1 MKKELTK
8 NLPIQIEGLSK
19 TGIETLA
26 NTITGEVENGNEN
39 AGELYLKIDFLKKAL
54 DKAMKEIKEGAI
66 EELAKYD
73 KGQTLGGVEFSVQ
86 EKGKPSYKHHEDWQ
100 KKKEELTAI
109 EADMKA
115 AAKSGNNIVTED
127 GEIIPPAIYSY
138 STSITPTY
146 PK

>member
-1 MKKELTK
+1 MQTTLTK

-26 NTITGEVENGNEN
+26 NTIVSEVEKGNEN
-39 AGELYLKIDFLKKAL
+39 PGELFLKLDFLQKAIE
-54 DKAMKEIKEGAI
+54 KAKKEIKEGAI

-127 GEIIPPAIYSY
+127 GEIIPPARYTY
-138 STSITPTY
+138 STSIVPTY
-146 PK
+146 PR

>member
-1 MKKELTK
+1 MKKTLTK

-26 NTITGEVENGNEN
+26 NIMVSEVVNGNEDP
-39 AGELYLKIDFLKKAL
+39 GELYIKLDFLKKAL

-86 EKGKPSYKHHEDWQ
+86 DKGRASYNHHES
-100 KKKEELTAI
+100 
-109 EADMKA
+109 
-115 AAKSGNNIVTED
+115 SGKVW
-127 GEIIPPAIYSY
+127 
-138 STSITPTY
+138 
-146 PK
+146 

>member
-1 MKKELTK
+1 MQTTLTK

-26 NTITGEVENGNEN
+26 NTMVSEVLNGNEN
-39 AGELYLKIDFLKKAL
+39 PGELYIKLDFLKKAL

-86 EKGKPSYKHHEDWQ
+86 DKGRASYNHHEAWQ

-109 EADMKA
+109 ETDMKA

-127 GEIIPPAIYSY
+127 GEIIPPAMYAY

-146 PK
+146 PY